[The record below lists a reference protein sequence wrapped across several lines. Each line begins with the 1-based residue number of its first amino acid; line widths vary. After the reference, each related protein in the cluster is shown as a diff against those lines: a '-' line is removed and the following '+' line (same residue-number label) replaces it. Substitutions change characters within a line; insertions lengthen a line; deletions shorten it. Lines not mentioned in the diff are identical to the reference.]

1 MPSKVIPTGRFFICD
16 SFAAVMSPLSTISL
30 YLESGDEII
39 DLKLARL
46 SAEPAL
52 RVPPGDA
59 ASPDRRGVGGAGLGR
74 GADSYRARSNLLSPG
89 RLVLIFKLAFLL
101 MDGLGRKSTGVLQVP
116 QQALLAGS

>member
-1 MPSKVIPTGRFFICD
+1 
-16 SFAAVMSPLSTISL
+16 MSPLSTISL
-30 YLESGDEII
+30 YLESVDEII

-46 SAEPAL
+46 SAEAAF

-74 GADSYRARSNLLSPG
+74 GADSYCARSNLLSPG
-89 RLVLIFKLAFLL
+89 RLVFKLAFLS
-101 MDGLGRKSTGVLQVP
+101 MDGPGRKSTGVLQVP

>member
-1 MPSKVIPTGRFFICD
+1 
-16 SFAAVMSPLSTISL
+16 MSPLSTISL
-30 YLESGDEII
+30 YLESVDEII

-46 SAEPAL
+46 SAEAAF

-89 RLVLIFKLAFLL
+89 RLVLIFKLASLL